1 MADTNTVIG
10 NVASINKNE
19 VGALFSQV
27 KKWSLIM
34 AGTVCVGL
42 GLAGI
47 FLPLLP
53 TTPFLLLAAVCYA
66 GSSPRFYQWLMN
78 NRWFGRYI
86 KNYREGKGLTLTT
99 KIVSLLSLWIT
110 IGFSAII
117 VTPWLAGKLAL
128 IVIALCVSVHILRR
142 PTCKL

>member
-10 NVASINKNE
+10 NVAGINKNE

-34 AGTVCVGL
+34 AGTICVGL
-42 GLAGI
+42 GVAGI

-53 TTPFLLLAAVCYA
+53 TTPFLLLAAICYA
-66 GSSPRFYQWLMN
+66 GSSPRFYHWLLN

-86 KNYREGKGLTLTT
+86 RNYREGKGLTLTT

-110 IGFSAII
+110 IGFSAVI
-117 VTPWLAGKLAL
+117 VVPWLAGKLGL
-128 IVIALCVSVHILRR
+128 IVIALGVSAHILRR

>member
-10 NVASINKNE
+10 NVASVNKCE
-19 VGALFSQV
+19 ISSLFSQV
-27 KKWSLIM
+27 KKWTLIV
-34 AGTVCVGL
+34 AGTICVCL
-42 GLAGI
+42 GVAGI

-66 GSSPRFYQWLMN
+66 GSSPRFYHWLMN

-99 KIVSLLSLWIT
+99 KIVSLASLWIT
-110 IGFSAII
+110 IGYSAII
-117 VTPWLAGKLAL
+117 VVPWLAAKLAL
-128 IVIALCVSVHILRR
+128 FGIALGVTAHILRR